1 MFFNAWVRL
10 EIHIS
15 ELSVEYVALGWG
27 EIFVPVAHFIRC
39 KEVPA
44 SPCYKTMIFA
54 PVLISSYIFAKN
66 HNGLESTNNNKNYTT
81 VQIPT
86 DVSGTV

>member
-39 KEVPA
+39 KEVLA

-54 PVLISSYIFAKN
+54 PVLSSYTFAKN

>member
-15 ELSVEYVALGWG
+15 ELSVEYIALGWG

-54 PVLISSYIFAKN
+54 PVLSSYIFEKN